1 MKPFLQVLAICTLA
15 LACACGGPKSAIEK
29 PGKAGTA
36 EQLVGTTWRTSGGT
50 LTFVSGSALQF
61 IPKGG
66 DSSSMPVP
74 TEPLTGNYSVAEGI
88 LRASVANTMPFAG
101 TWDGERLTIGGEEC
115 TRVTT
120 P

>member
-1 MKPFLQVLAICTLA
+1 MKLMCLFGVLTGFMLCLGCSPPNAAID
-15 LACACGGPKSAIEK
+15 K
-29 PGKAGTA
+29 PAKAGTA
-36 EQLVGTTWRTSGGT
+36 EQLVGTTWSTSGGT
-50 LTFVSGSALQF
+50 LTFLSGSALQF
-61 IPKGG
+61 VPKESG
-66 DSSSMPVP
+66 SSMPVP
-74 TEPLTGNYSVAEGI
+74 KEPLTGNYSVADGI